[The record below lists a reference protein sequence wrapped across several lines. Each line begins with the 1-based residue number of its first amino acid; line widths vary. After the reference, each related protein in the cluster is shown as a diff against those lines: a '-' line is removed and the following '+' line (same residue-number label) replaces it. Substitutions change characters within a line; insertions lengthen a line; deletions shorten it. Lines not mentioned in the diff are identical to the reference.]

1 MELIL
6 FFVKIMRADLE
17 GEIVK
22 PRSNKKADRAPADL
36 SSDNREESMS
46 EERLYKA
53 MSSANWIIRQP
64 PSKEDSHFD
73 K

>member
-1 MELIL
+1 
-6 FFVKIMRADLE
+6 MRADLE

-46 EERLYKA
+46 EEHLYIA
-53 MSSANWIIRQP
+53 MSSAN
-64 PSKEDSHFD
+64 
-73 K
+73 